1 MTTAP
6 LSFIPGHRLG
16 RGSVLEDLAM
26 IEAGVDQGLLIR
38 AEVLLEWVEENEIPP
53 EPDRFG
59 PGPSTIPVPVGEL
72 RAGPD
77 DLGARV
83 TSRDEDGILPS
94 RPVTIAGEG
103 APMVSDL
110 GLVDL
115 AATMRRSV
123 VSATR
128 LVGGITELGYR
139 LPLIWDRCRQGG
151 VPLWRSEEHT
161 SELQSRG
168 HLVCRLLLEKK
179 KQHIHRVVR

>member
-1 MTTAP
+1 LSCRFATAKHGFSLISHHSRRFVSGRCLTVLMTTAP

-38 AEVLLEWVEENEIPP
+38 AEVLLEGVEENEIPP

-115 AATMRRSV
+115 AATDRKS
-123 VSATR
+123 TR
-128 LVGGITELGYR
+128 L
-139 LPLIWDRCRQGG
+139 
-151 VPLWRSEEHT
+151 
-161 SELQSRG
+161 
-168 HLVCRLLLEKK
+168 
-179 KQHIHRVVR
+179 